1 MNMRHTELTDD
12 LQERASLY
20 AAGAMTDSERLE
32 YARHLDEDQCSVCQ
46 AEVKELQSAMSML
59 AFSVPSS
66 SPSATVKVRLMQQA
80 RQAVPVSQPRP
91 AGFRWLQWTT
101 AIIALTSVAV
111 ALSLMRTNTELR
123 RETDALK
130 SRIARLEVQLGEQQ
144 TIIATLTRAGVRVV
158 DLAGQGTNTQASG
171 RIFWDQSRKQW
182 LFSVRNLPPAPADK
196 SYQLWFVPKKGSPIS
211 ARVFNTEADGSIT
224 VEVPVPDNVTDLN
237 AAAVTTEPFGG
248 QPQPTGPFALLGA
261 M

>member
-1 MNMRHTELTDD
+1 MNMKHTELTDD

-32 YARHLDEDQCSVCQ
+32 YVRHLEEDQCAVCQ
-46 AEVKELQSAMSML
+46 AEVKGLQSAISLL

-66 SPSATVKVRLMQQA
+66 SPSSTVKVRLIEQA
-80 RQAVPVSQPRP
+80 RQAVPVTQPRP
-91 AGFRWLQWTT
+91 AGVRWFHWAT
-101 AIIALTSVAV
+101 AVIALASIAV
-111 ALSLMRTNTELR
+111 ALSLMQANSGLR

-130 SRIARLEVQLGEQQ
+130 SRIAQLEVQLAGQR
-144 TIIATLTRAGVRVV
+144 TIIATLTSAGVRVV
-158 DLAGQGTNTQASG
+158 DLAGQGTNMQASG
-171 RIFWDQSRKQW
+171 RIFWDQPQKRW

-196 SYQLWFVPKKGSPIS
+196 SYQLWFVPKNGNPIS
-211 ARVFNTEADGSIT
+211 AGVFNTEADGSKS
-224 VEVPVPDNVTDLN
+224 VEVPVPDNATDLK
-237 AAAVTTEPFGG
+237 AAAVTTEPAGG

>member
-20 AAGAMTDSERLE
+20 AAGAMSDSERLE
-32 YARHLDEDQCSVCQ
+32 YARHLDEDQCAVCQ
-46 AEVKELQSAMSML
+46 AEVKELQSAISML

-66 SPSATVKVRLMQQA
+66 SPSPTVKVRLMQQA
-80 RQAVPVSQPRP
+80 RQAVPVRQPQP
-91 AGFRWLQWTT
+91 AGFRWLQWAT

-111 ALSLMRTNTELR
+111 ALTLMRTNSVLR
-123 RETDALK
+123 RESDALK
-130 SRIARLEVQLGEQQ
+130 SRIARLEVQLAERQD
-144 TIIATLTRAGVRVV
+144 TIATLTRAGVRVV

-196 SYQLWFVPKKGSPIS
+196 TYQLWFVPKNAKPIS
-211 ARVFNTEADGSIT
+211 AKVFNTEADGSIT
-224 VEVPVPDNVTDLN
+224 VEVPVPDAATNLN

-248 QPQPTGPFALLGA
+248 QPQPTGPFALLGT

>member
-20 AAGAMTDSERLE
+20 AAGAMSDSERLE
-32 YARHLDEDQCSVCQ
+32 YARHLDEDQCTVCQ
-46 AEVKELQSAMSML
+46 AEVKELQSAISML

-66 SPSATVKVRLMQQA
+66 NPSPTVKVRLMQQA
-80 RQAVPVSQPRP
+80 RQAVPVSRPQP
-91 AGFRWLQWTT
+91 AGFRWLQWAT

-111 ALSLMRTNTELR
+111 ALSFMRTNGELR

-130 SRIARLEVQLGEQQ
+130 SRIARLEVQLAERQD
-144 TIIATLTRAGVRVV
+144 TIATLTRAGVRVV

-196 SYQLWFVPKKGSPIS
+196 TYQLWFLPKNGKPIS
-211 ARVFNTEADGSIT
+211 AKVFNTEADGSVTI
-224 VEVPVPDNVTDLN
+224 EVPVPDAATNLN
-237 AAAVTTEPFGG
+237 AAAVTTEPAGG
-248 QPQPTGPFALLGA
+248 LPQPSGPFALLGA

>member
-80 RQAVPVSQPRP
+80 RQTVPVSQPRP

>member
-32 YARHLDEDQCSVCQ
+32 YARHLDEDQCAVCQ
-46 AEVKELQSAMSML
+46 AEVKELQSAISML

-66 SPSATVKVRLMQQA
+66 SPSSTVKVRLMQQA

-111 ALSLMRTNTELR
+111 ALSLMRTNGELR
-123 RETDALK
+123 TETDALK
-130 SRIARLEVQLGEQQ
+130 SRIARLEVQLAEQQ
-144 TIIATLTRAGVRVV
+144 TVIATLTRAGVRVV

-171 RIFWDQSRKQW
+171 RIFWDQPRKRW

-196 SYQLWFVPKKGSPIS
+196 NYQLWFVPKTGNPIS

-224 VEVPVPDNVTDLN
+224 VEVPVPDNATELK
-237 AAAVTTEPFGG
+237 AAAVTTEPLGG
-248 QPQPTGPFALLGA
+248 QPQPTGAFALLGA

>member
-59 AFSVPSS
+59 AFSVPST

-80 RQAVPVSQPRP
+80 RQTVPVSQPRP

>member
-32 YARHLDEDQCSVCQ
+32 YVRHLDEDQCSVCQ

-196 SYQLWFVPKKGSPIS
+196 SYQLWFVPKKGRPIS

>member
-32 YARHLDEDQCSVCQ
+32 YARHLDEDQCTVCQ
-46 AEVKELQSAMSML
+46 AEVKELQSAISML

-66 SPSATVKVRLMQQA
+66 SPSSTVKVRLMQQA

-130 SRIARLEVQLGEQQ
+130 SRIARLEVQLAEQQ
-144 TIIATLTRAGVRVV
+144 TVIATLTRAGVRVV

-171 RIFWDQSRKQW
+171 RIFWDQPRKRW
-182 LFSVRNLPPAPADK
+182 LFSVQNLPPAPADK
-196 SYQLWFVPKKGSPIS
+196 SYQLWFVPKTGNPIS

-224 VEVPVPDNVTDLN
+224 VEVPVPDNATDLK

-248 QPQPTGPFALLGA
+248 RPQPTGAFALLGA

>member
-32 YARHLDEDQCSVCQ
+32 YVRHLDEDQCSVCQ

-59 AFSVPSS
+59 AFSVPST

-196 SYQLWFVPKKGSPIS
+196 SYQLWFVPKKGRPIS

>member
-32 YARHLDEDQCSVCQ
+32 YARHLDEDQCAVCQ
-46 AEVKELQSAMSML
+46 AEVKELQSAISML

-66 SPSATVKVRLMQQA
+66 SPSSTVKVRLMQQA

-111 ALSLMRTNTELR
+111 ALSLMRTNAELR
-123 RETDALK
+123 TETDALK
-130 SRIARLEVQLGEQQ
+130 SRIARLEVQLAEQQ
-144 TIIATLTRAGVRVV
+144 TVIATLTRAGVRVV

-171 RIFWDQSRKQW
+171 RIFWDQPRKRW

-196 SYQLWFVPKKGSPIS
+196 SYQLWFVPKTGNPIS

-224 VEVPVPDNVTDLN
+224 VEVQVPDTATDLK

-248 QPQPTGPFALLGA
+248 QPQPTGPFALLGV

>member
-32 YARHLDEDQCSVCQ
+32 YVRHLDEDQCSVCQ

>member
-80 RQAVPVSQPRP
+80 RQTVPVSQPRP

-248 QPQPTGPFALLGA
+248 QPRPTGPFALLGA

>member
-1 MNMRHTELTDD
+1 
-12 LQERASLY
+12 
-20 AAGAMTDSERLE
+20 MTDSERLE

-80 RQAVPVSQPRP
+80 RQTVPVSQPRP

-182 LFSVRNLPPAPADK
+182 LFSVRNLPPVPADK